1 MKPTHLSRRTFL
13 RGTGVSLAL
22 PFLEA
27 MIPLSARAAATA
39 QVVPRRF
46 VAINIPLGFLS
57 ENFFPTDAGAGYKAS
72 PYLKIGESL
81 RDQFTVF
88 SGVSHPG
95 VDGGHETQKSF
106 LTAAPHPA
114 ARSFKNSV
122 SVDQVIAKV
131 IGAETRFSSLTLGEH
146 SLAVSENGV
155 GVPRI
160 GMPGTAYRKLFMT
173 GTPQE
178 VAAREAD
185 LRDGR
190 SVMDLVMEDAK
201 TIERH
206 ASQAD
211 REKLDQYFTAVRET
225 EQRLEKAGTWEKTP
239 KPQVDEKPPGKFDA
253 DDVVASYRSYF
264 DVMRLA
270 IQTDSTRVLTL
281 GGTAIGTVPKIEGV
295 AQGYHTLSH
304 HGKNP
309 DRLKQLELVE
319 RATMAVFFDFLNK
332 LREAREGDSNLLE
345 RSQIL
350 LGSNLGNASGHLTTN
365 LPLLLAGGGY
375 KHGQHLGF
383 DTKSNYPLSNLFVT
397 MMQRAGVAKDSFGG
411 FSGTMRGLEMA

>member
-1 MKPTHLSRRTFL
+1 MKSHRLSRRTFL
-13 RGTGVSLAL
+13 RGTGISLAL

-27 MIPLSARAAATA
+27 MMPLSARAAAATSI
-39 QVVPRRF
+39 PRRF

-57 ENFFPTDAGAGYKAS
+57 ENFFPENSGADYGMS
-72 PYLKIGESL
+72 PYLKIGETL

-106 LTAAPHPA
+106 LTAAPHPS

-122 SVDQVIAKV
+122 SVDQVIAKTV
-131 IGAETRFSSLTLGEH
+131 GAQTRFSSITLGDH

-155 GVPRI
+155 VVPRI
-160 GMPGTAYRKLFMT
+160 GMPGIAYRRLFMS

-178 VAAREAD
+178 IAAREAD

-206 ASQAD
+206 ASNAD
-211 REKLDQYFTAVRET
+211 REKLEQYFTAVRET
-225 EQRLEKAGTWEKTP
+225 EQRLEKAGAWEKTP
-239 KPQVDEKPPGKFDA
+239 KPAVDEKPPGKFDA
-253 DDVVASYRSYF
+253 EDVVAAYRSYF

-281 GGTAIGTVPKIEGV
+281 GGTAIGTVPKIAGV

-309 DRLKQLELVE
+309 DRLKQLEIVE
-319 RATMAVFFDFLNK
+319 RATISVFFDFLNRLQDFK
-332 LREAREGDSNLLE
+332 EGDSNLLE
-345 RSQIL
+345 RTQVL
-350 LGSNLGNASGHLTTN
+350 LGSNLGNASGHQTNN
-365 LPLLLAGGGY
+365 LPLVLAGGGY
-375 KHGQHLGF
+375 KHGQHLSF

-397 MMQRAGVAKDSFGG
+397 MMQRAGVAKENFGG
-411 FSGTMRGLEMA
+411 FSGGMRGLEMA

>member
-1 MKPTHLSRRTFL
+1 MKQARLSRRTFL
-13 RGTGVSLAL
+13 RGTGISLAL

-27 MIPLSARAAATA
+27 MVPLSARAAAA
-39 QVVPRRF
+39 QAIPRRF
-46 VAINIPLGFLS
+46 IAINIPLGFLS
-57 ENFFPTDAGAGYKAS
+57 ENFFPEKTGTGHDLS
-72 PYLKIGESL
+72 PYLNIGGTL

-122 SVDQVIAKV
+122 SVDQVIAKA
-131 IGAETRFSSLTLGEH
+131 IGAETRFSSITLGEH

-155 GVPRI
+155 VVPRI
-160 GMPGTAYRKLFMT
+160 GMPGTAFRRLFMS

-178 VAAREAD
+178 IASREAD

-206 ASQAD
+206 ASAAD

-225 EQRLEKAGTWEKTP
+225 EQRLEKAGAWEKTP
-239 KPQVDEKPPGKFDA
+239 KPQVEEKPPGKFEA
-253 DDVVASYRSYF
+253 EDVVASYRSYF

-309 DRLKQLELVE
+309 DRLKQLEIVE
-319 RATMAVFFDFLNK
+319 RATMGVFFDFLNRLK
-332 LREAREGDSNLLE
+332 DFREGDSNLLE
-345 RSQIL
+345 RTQVL
-350 LGSNLGNASGHLTTN
+350 LGSNLGNASGHQTNN

-383 DTKSNYPLSNLFVT
+383 DTKNNYPLSNLFVT
-397 MMQRAGVAKDSFGG
+397 IMQRAGVQKDSFGG
-411 FSGTMRGLEMA
+411 FSGTMRGLEMGA